1 MKYGCSNQKSLNVLS
16 IKNIEILKPN
26 FTSISFQLLRR
37 AQKPMHQLKTRK
49 IKLIL
54 PKKRLR
60 RLLRRL
66 LRQMNLKQNLV
77 PNLLQTLRHQSKN
90 RPKFYLVLFTKI
102 WAKSFVINDRKS
114 QRILI
119 TEKFRNLT
127 FFPASCS
134 NALFLL
140 KIDLAFFL

>member
-1 MKYGCSNQKSLNVLS
+1 MLKS
-16 IKNIEILKPN
+16 K

-54 PKKRLR
+54 PEKLLPKTTLR
-60 RLLRRL
+60 RLLK
-66 LRQMNLKQNLV
+66 QMNLKQNLV

-140 KIDLAFFL
+140 KIDLFSPIGIPKDFFKNLK